1 LCNYQAA
8 EESRRFLFLSVFI
21 GDLFGYEILADSF
34 DCAEKPFNR
43 IKKRRF
49 REENG
54 VCFNLKRSDF
64 R

>member
-1 LCNYQAA
+1 
-8 EESRRFLFLSVFI
+8 LSVFI
-21 GDLFGYEILADSF
+21 GDLFGYEILTDSF
-34 DCAEKPFNR
+34 DCAEKHFNR